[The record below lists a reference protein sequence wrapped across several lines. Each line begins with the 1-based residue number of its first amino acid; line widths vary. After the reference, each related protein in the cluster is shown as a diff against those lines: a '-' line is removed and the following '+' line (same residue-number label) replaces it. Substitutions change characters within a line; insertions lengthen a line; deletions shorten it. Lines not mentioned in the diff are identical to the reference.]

1 MTEGMKP
8 SKLAEALNKAA
19 EDFVPKSKGTLA
31 AQLEDP
37 DVKDA
42 IINMRRK
49 GMTAVDIV
57 GVLKTLGIET
67 TPSSFNS
74 TFGRILRKAKGGS
87 DAKPKK
93 DRKPNKAADASAA
106 SSGSPEGNPG
116 GAPKPTDNKPAE
128 TGGANQETPTTA
140 KPAVSPAYRDRKSL

>member
-1 MTEGMKP
+1 MPEGLKP

-42 IINMRRK
+42 IFNMRRK

-74 TFGRILRKAKGGS
+74 TFGRILRKTKGGS
-87 DAKPKK
+87 EAKLKK
-93 DRKPNKAADASAA
+93 DRKANKAADGSAS
-106 SSGSPEGNPG
+106 SSGSLEGSTG
-116 GAPKPTDNKPAE
+116 GTPKASEVKPAK
-128 TGGANQETPTTA
+128 TIGATPEKSTAA

>member
-1 MTEGMKP
+1 MTEGLNAA
-8 SKLAEALNKAA
+8 KLAEALNKAA

-31 AQLEDP
+31 ASLEEP
-37 DVKDA
+37 EVKEA
-42 IINMRRK
+42 ILNMRRK

-74 TFGRILRKAKGGS
+74 TFGRILRKSKGGS

-93 DRKPNKAADASAA
+93 ERKANKSADASSTAA
-106 SSGSPEGNPG
+106 GSPEGEVG
-116 GAPKPTDNKPAE
+116 GTPKPSDSMPAE
-128 TGGANQETPTTA
+128 TNGASQETPTTA
-140 KPAVSPAYRDRKSL
+140 KPAVNPAYRDRKSL

>member
-1 MTEGMKP
+1 MPEGLKP

-42 IINMRRK
+42 IFNMRRK

-87 DAKPKK
+87 DAKSKK
-93 DRKPNKAADASAA
+93 DRKPNKAADLLPS
-106 SSGSPEGNPG
+106 SSGSVEGSGG
-116 GAPKPTDNKPAE
+116 GASKSSESKPSE
-128 TGGANQETPTTA
+128 TKGATQGTTTA
-140 KPAVSPAYRDRKSL
+140 AKSAVSPAYRDRKSL

>member
-1 MTEGMKP
+1 MSEGLKP

-93 DRKPNKAADASAA
+93 DRRPNNAADAPG
-106 SSGSPEGNPG
+106 SSLKSPEGSAG
-116 GAPKPTDNKPAE
+116 GTPKPPESKPAKASSA
-128 TGGANQETPTTA
+128 TQETSTA

>member
-19 EDFVPKSKGTLA
+19 ETFVPKSKGTLA

-37 DVKDA
+37 EVKDA
-42 IINMRRK
+42 IINMRRR

-74 TFGRILRKAKGGS
+74 TFGRILRKSKGGS
-87 DAKPKK
+87 DVKPKK
-93 DRKPNKAADASAA
+93 DRRAAKASDAPTT
-106 SSGSPEGNPG
+106 SSGSPEGSASG
-116 GAPKPTDNKPAE
+116 SPKTSEGKPAE
-128 TGGANQETPTTA
+128 TSGANQETPTA
-140 KPAVSPAYRDRKSL
+140 VKPAVNPAYRDRKSL

>member
-1 MTEGMKP
+1 MPEGLKP

-74 TFGRILRKAKGGS
+74 TFGRILRKAKGGI

-93 DRKPNKAADASAA
+93 DRKPNKAADASALSA
-106 SSGSPEGNPG
+106 GSSEESTG
-116 GAPKPTDNKPAE
+116 GAPKKPAK
-128 TGGANQETPTTA
+128 TSGATPEKATAA

>member
-1 MTEGMKP
+1 MTEGLKP

-19 EDFVPKSKGTLA
+19 ENFVPKSKGTLA

-37 DVKDA
+37 EVKDA

-57 GVLKTLGIET
+57 DVLKTLGIET

-74 TFGRILRKAKGGS
+74 TFGRILRKSKGGS
-87 DAKPKK
+87 DAKPRK
-93 DRKPNKAADASAA
+93 DRKPIKATDNPATSVG
-106 SSGSPEGNPG
+106 SSEGGLDGSPKPSESNP
-116 GAPKPTDNKPAE
+116 TE
-128 TGGANQETPTTA
+128 TGSAKHETPTTA
-140 KPAVSPAYRDRKSL
+140 KPAVSPAYRDRRSL

>member
-1 MTEGMKP
+1 MADGLKA

-37 DVKDA
+37 EVKEA
-42 IINMRRK
+42 VINMRRK

-57 GVLKTLGIET
+57 GVLKTLGIQT

-74 TFGRILRKAKGGS
+74 TFGRILRKGKSAS
-87 DAKPKK
+87 DARTKK
-93 DRKPNKAADASAA
+93 DRKQNKMVDNSAA
-106 SSGSPEGNPG
+106 SSGSSEESV
-116 GAPKPTDNKPAE
+116 GASSKTPDNRAAE
-128 TGGANQETPTTA
+128 KDSAKQEAQTKE

>member
-1 MTEGMKP
+1 MSEGLKP

-19 EDFVPKSKGTLA
+19 ADFVPKSKGTLS

-37 DVKDA
+37 DVKEA
-42 IINMRRK
+42 IFNMRRK

-93 DRKPNKAADASAA
+93 DRKPTKAADASTS
-106 SSGSPEGNPG
+106 SSGSTEGGTG
-116 GAPKPTDNKPAE
+116 GTPKPSASKSTEASAV
-128 TGGANQETPTTA
+128 TQETPAAA
-140 KPAVSPAYRDRKSL
+140 KTAVSPAYRYRKSL

>member
-1 MTEGMKP
+1 MPEGLKP

-31 AQLEDP
+31 SQLEDP
-37 DVKDA
+37 EVKDA

-74 TFGRILRKAKGGS
+74 TFGRILRKGRSGS

-93 DRKPNKAADASAA
+93 DRKPNRTADTLTT
-106 SSGSPEGNPG
+106 SSGSSEGSTG
-116 GAPKPTDNKPAE
+116 GSPKPSDNKPAE
-128 TGGANQETPTTA
+128 TGGAKQETPTTA
-140 KPAVSPAYRDRKSL
+140 RPAVNPAYRDRKSL

>member
-1 MTEGMKP
+1 MPEGLKP

-74 TFGRILRKAKGGS
+74 TFGRILRKAKGGI

-93 DRKPNKAADASAA
+93 DRKPNKAADASALSA
-106 SSGSPEGNPG
+106 GSSEESTG
-116 GAPKPTDNKPAE
+116 GAPKESEGKPGK
-128 TGGANQETPTTA
+128 TSGATPEKATAA

>member
-1 MTEGMKP
+1 MTEGLKA

-19 EDFVPKSKGTLA
+19 ENFVPKSKGTLA

-37 DVKDA
+37 EVKEA

-57 GVLKTLGIET
+57 AVLKTLGIET

-74 TFGRILRKAKGGS
+74 TFGRILRKSKGGS
-87 DAKPKK
+87 DPKPKK
-93 DRKPNKAADASAA
+93 ERNVSKSADTAATTL
-106 SSGSPEGNPG
+106 GSPEGNASG
-116 GAPKPTDNKPAE
+116 SPKPSGSKAAKTS
-128 TGGANQETPTTA
+128 ETPTAA
-140 KPAVSPAYRDRKSL
+140 KSAVNPAYRDRKSL